1 MDDFMI
7 MDDFEENKL
16 SWRAEIFAQ
25 PQEVCV
31 YYENGDRKCKLSSEA
46 LW

>member
-7 MDDFEENKL
+7 MDNFEEIKL

-25 PQEVCV
+25 PQGVCV
-31 YYENGDRKCKLSSEA
+31 YYENGDRKCKLPSEA

>member
-16 SWRAEIFAQ
+16 NWRAEIFAQ
-25 PQEVCV
+25 SQGVCV
-31 YYENGDRKCKLSSEA
+31 YYENGDRKFKLPSET